1 MPVLPVAVVLA
12 GYCGAVLLAWCVF
25 TGYYGAVLLV
35 AVGLRGHALAWHVA
49 NITCVVKHAWHVHRH
64 ANVGM
69 WVQTVAGVGAWA
81 C

>member
-1 MPVLPVAVVLA
+1 MYVVESGLVL
-12 GYCGAVLLAWCVF
+12 GFETCTW
-25 TGYYGAVLLV
+25 AVLLV